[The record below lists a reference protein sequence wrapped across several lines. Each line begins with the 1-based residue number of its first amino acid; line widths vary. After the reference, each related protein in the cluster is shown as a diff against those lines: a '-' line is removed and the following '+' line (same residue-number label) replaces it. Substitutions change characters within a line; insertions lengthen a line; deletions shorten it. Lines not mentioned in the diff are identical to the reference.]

1 MNDEIKYPAIKS
13 KKLSANNNIT
23 DLDGAVIAK
32 LSDYW
37 SWAHSDLLGN
47 TERGIFAEF
56 LVSCALNIQ
65 NKPRVE
71 WQKFD
76 LLYKDKIKI
85 EVKSSGYIQ
94 TWGQKELSKIS
105 FSISSTYGW
114 DSKANTYE
122 NEKKRQ
128 ADIYVFCVHN
138 HKIQETADPLD
149 LKQWKFYVLPT
160 QVLDSKVG
168 AQKRIS
174 LSVLKEIGAV
184 ECEFNAIAHTIEC
197 IYNKMSV

>member
-1 MNDEIKYPAIKS
+1 MNDELKYPAIKA
-13 KKLSANNNIT
+13 KKLSADNNIT
-23 DLDGAVIAK
+23 AVNGNKIAK

-47 TERGIFAEF
+47 TERGIFAEY

-65 NKPRVE
+65 SEPRVE

-76 LLYKDKIKI
+76 LLYKNKIKI

-105 FSISSTYGW
+105 FGISSTYGW
-114 DSKANTYE
+114 DAKTNSYE
-122 NEKKRQ
+122 KEKKRQ
-128 ADIYVFCVHN
+128 SDIYVFCVHN
-138 HKIQETADPLD
+138 HKIQETADPLNI
-149 LKQWKFYVLPT
+149 KQWDFYVLST

-168 AQKRIS
+168 QQKRIS
-174 LSVLKEIGAV
+174 LSALEKIGAV
-184 ECEFNAIAHTIEC
+184 KCAFDEIAHTIDD
-197 IYNKMSV
+197 IYAKYF